1 MLARMMCAVSLLA
14 LAACTDQQTASNSGS
29 GSGSNSTTSTSKTT
43 SPGTGTTTTT
53 TTKPGTGTT
62 TTATP
67 GTTTVPPATTTPST
81 TTTATPGTGTTG
93 TVTGTTPP
101 VSGAGGVTAPS
112 LSAIQGAT
120 YAAGPVSLML
130 RPDNTFEMRSTQGN
144 QVVQGQ
150 YTYNNGVLNF
160 TNPKGDIG
168 GATFPM
174 QCRLQQTQNGF
185 QLTDASG
192 NCTYFRDLAFKRS

>member
-67 GTTTVPPATTTPST
+67 GTTTVPPATTTPS

-185 QLTDASG
+185 QLTDAGG